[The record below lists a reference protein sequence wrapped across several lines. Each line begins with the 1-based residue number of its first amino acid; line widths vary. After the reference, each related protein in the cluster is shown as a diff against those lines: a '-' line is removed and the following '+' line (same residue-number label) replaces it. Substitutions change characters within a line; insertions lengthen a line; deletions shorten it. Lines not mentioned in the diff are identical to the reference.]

1 MCEQIGRLTPMHFA
15 AANGHLE
22 IVRSLLDRGV
32 PAQLNGS
39 VLLFVFVCF
48 LALLVCVSVCFLVLC
63 LFSCLFVFL
72 LACLSVFCVFLF
84 VCLFIPVF
92 VTSSTHLDSR

>member
-39 VLLFVFVCF
+39 VMLFVFVCF
-48 LALLVCVSVCFLVLC
+48 LACLFVCLFVFLFCVCFLAC
-63 LFSCLFVFL
+63 LFSCL
-72 LACLSVFCVFLF
+72 LACLFFVFSYLF
-84 VCLFIPVF
+84 VCLYQY
-92 VTSSTHLDSR
+92 L